1 MSEWWTYSLSDF
13 LLFSP
18 RTYYRLFELYNRA
31 LWPAQILAIASGIG
45 ILLLLRRSTAMR
57 SRLITAVLALC
68 WLWVAWAFHFERYAT
83 INWTAVYVAAAF
95 VVEALALLWVGV
107 IRGRLIYALNQDL
120 QGWTGL
126 PLFLFALVVHP
137 LVGVLAG
144 REWSQAEIFGLAPDP
159 TVVGTL
165 GLLLLSRD
173 RSRFALMLIPFLW
186 SAITWAT
193 LQALAA
199 PEAWGIALA
208 TVAAMIAALYS
219 AFGNNLLS
227 RSR

>member
-1 MSEWWTYSLSDF
+1 MLEWWTYSFSDF

-31 LWPAQILAIASGIG
+31 IWPAHLLALVLGIG
-45 ILLLLRRSTAMR
+45 IVLLLRRSSAMR

-68 WLWVAWAFHFERYAT
+68 WLWVAWAFHFKRYAT
-83 INWTAVYVAAAF
+83 INWTAHYAAVAFAI
-95 VVEALALLWVGV
+95 EASALLWVGV
-107 IRGRLIYALNQDL
+107 IRGRLIYAPGRDL
-120 QGWTGL
+120 QSWAGL
-126 PLFLFALVVHP
+126 LLLLFALAVHP
-137 LVGVLAG
+137 LVGILAG

-173 RSRFALMLIPFLW
+173 RSRFALMLIPFVW
-186 SAITWAT
+186 CAITWAT
-193 LQALAA
+193 LHALTASETWA
-199 PEAWGIALA
+199 IALA
-208 TVAAMIAALYS
+208 IVTALLAALYS
-219 AFGNNLLS
+219 AFENKPIT

>member
-1 MSEWWTYSLSDF
+1 MSEWSTYSISDF

-31 LWPAQILAIASGIG
+31 LWPAQILAIALGIG

-57 SRLITAVLALC
+57 NRLITAVLALS

-95 VVEALALLWVGV
+95 VVEASALLWVGV
-107 IRGRLIYALNQDL
+107 IRGRLIYAPGQDL

-126 PLFLFALVVHP
+126 LLFLFALAVHP
-137 LVGVLAG
+137 LVGLAG
-144 REWSQAEIFGLAPDP
+144 REWIQAEIFGLAPDP

-165 GLLLLSRD
+165 GLLLLSRN

-186 SAITWAT
+186 CAITWVT

-199 PEAWGIALA
+199 PEVWAIALA
-208 TVAAMIAALYS
+208 TVAALIAALYS
-219 AFGNNLLS
+219 ALENNLIT